1 MDAGG
6 LLKAIYKV
14 SGLPG
19 SRGDGSEQAKLPV
32 LLPTQKVTAN
42 FNLAN
47 DVAGDNFVPK
57 ITLPAGVKLTA
68 GQSVPTRAMAS
79 G

>member
-1 MDAGG
+1 MVLYMDAGG

-32 LLPTQKVTAN
+32 LLPTQKVTAI
-42 FNLAN
+42 F
-47 DVAGDNFVPK
+47 
-57 ITLPAGVKLTA
+57 
-68 GQSVPTRAMAS
+68 
-79 G
+79 